1 MDQLAGALPP
11 QRDHARRDEHISV
24 DLAIR
29 SLDAVDGYER
39 GHGGLEIAPNHVVLH
54 AYRAGLRVEQKDRLA
69 PFEVVG
75 EGADFVVGVRSR
87 RGFAGDVIRVDF
99 GVGGLCAQ
107 HFRKSCEVVTAGFK
121 KRAVHSYSPFLW
133 LLIVWRT
140 PQERHPPVGRL
151 ISRCLTFPSCTW
163 SRDAMPMPCFTA
175 PRIAHALIHTA
186 IALLHNAFAVPNKT
200 LPRQYSAISCIATTT
215 PCFAVTMRRPA
226 LLSPCS
232 TSQRRNRTQQCFALL
247 RLNCT
252 SPSYAKTVLH
262 RAITSHAP
270 VRTPLTVTIC
280 HRNIFSA
287 ASAASGHSSPTM
299 RRTSSVATS
308 ANRLFKVSSS
318 RSRISPGRS
327 PCTFAPIPMWIVRSS
342 VSGSAP

>member
-1 MDQLAGALPP
+1 MVA
-11 QRDHARRDEHISV
+11 RCHA
-24 DLAIR
+24 
-29 SLDAVDGYER
+29 
-39 GHGGLEIAPNHVVLH
+39 N
-54 AYRAGLRVEQKDRLA
+54 
-69 PFEVVG
+69 
-75 EGADFVVGVRSR
+75 
-87 RGFAGDVIRVDF
+87 
-99 GVGGLCAQ
+99 
-107 HFRKSCEVVTAGFK
+107 
-121 KRAVHSYSPFLW
+121 
-133 LLIVWRT
+133 
-140 PQERHPPVGRL
+140 
-151 ISRCLTFPSCTW
+151 
-163 SRDAMPMPCFTA
+163 
-175 PRIAHALIHTA
+175 
-186 IALLHNAFAVPNKT
+186 ALLHSAKDCPRLDSHCHRIATQRLRCSKQDFAA
-200 LPRQYSAISCIATTT
+200 AIPCIATTT

-287 ASAASGHSSPTM
+287 AGAASGHSSPTM